1 MKVPGTDPKSAMTHA
16 QVRETITHIV
26 EEFMKDM
33 DGADFGQLAY
43 ARAIEA
49 STEPDALRAQ
59 NKLRE
64 AEIMV
69 KLSLRDAITEAT
81 AAMKAVAN
89 HALREAA

>member
-1 MKVPGTDPKSAMTHA
+1 MKILGTDPKTAMAPA
-16 QVRETITHIV
+16 QVREAITHIV
-26 EEFMKDM
+26 EEFMKNM
-33 DGADFGQLAY
+33 DGVDFAQLAY

-69 KLSLRDAITEAT
+69 KLSLRDAICEAT
-81 AAMKAVAN
+81 AALKEMAN
-89 HALREAA
+89 RKIAGAA